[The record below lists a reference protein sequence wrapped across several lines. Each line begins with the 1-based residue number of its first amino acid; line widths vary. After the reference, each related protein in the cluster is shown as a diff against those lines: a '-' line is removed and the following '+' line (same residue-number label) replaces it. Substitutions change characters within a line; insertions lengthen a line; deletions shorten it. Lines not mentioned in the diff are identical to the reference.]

1 MLMEREQIK
10 KLLEKYWEGETSLEE
25 EKELKQ
31 YFARPDVPEDLQ
43 QEGSFFRYL
52 NQQHDN
58 ISLEDEEILELLRNE
73 PQKNDNQI
81 RLYIEK
87 MVKVAAVILIVAVAI
102 FFIREDYELKK
113 EKMDPVISDTFEDP
127 QKAFEETKKALM
139 LVSRQFNKGQKHA
152 AKLGAFDEATDK
164 VQDLE
169 REL

>member
-1 MLMEREQIK
+1 MEREQIK